1 MKREAFDRLL
11 EKVLQKSCG
20 KIELCGA
27 PITTMAKKSP
37 SSLKSMKRG
46 TKDSILS
53 PEYLCSSEA
62 QGIEINGKEY
72 HYIAIFERLK
82 V

>member
-1 MKREAFDRLL
+1 
-11 EKVLQKSCG
+11 
-20 KIELCGA
+20 
-27 PITTMAKKSP
+27 MAKKSP